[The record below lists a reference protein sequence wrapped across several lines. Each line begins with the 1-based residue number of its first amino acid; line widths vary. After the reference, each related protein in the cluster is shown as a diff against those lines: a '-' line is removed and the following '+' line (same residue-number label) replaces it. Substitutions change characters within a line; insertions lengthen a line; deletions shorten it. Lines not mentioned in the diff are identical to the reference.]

1 MKEDEVDQFFKKHR
15 ETVNG
20 DVFNTRLFNTL
31 NYLPQ
36 PKPATRKH
44 PLIVACTAL
53 VGFLL
58 FVLLGGYGVVMHGI
72 AAIGQVF
79 VDVRAFTPEVISA
92 CILLGLTL
100 LALVRFAVRSYQR

>member
-20 DVFNTRLFNTL
+20 DAFNARLFNTL
-31 NYLPQ
+31 DYLPQ
-36 PKPATRKH
+36 PKPVDRKQ
-44 PLIVACTAL
+44 PLIVALSAL

-58 FVLLGGYGVVMHGI
+58 FVLLGGYDIVLHGI
-72 AAIGQVF
+72 AALGQVF
-79 VDVRAFTPEVISA
+79 VDVRAITPEVLST
-92 CILLGLTL
+92 CILLLLTL